1 MMATDARVHDNQSC
15 HWYRPDGTRCFEVPY
30 ADPAKGF
37 RPTTL
42 RDARKLGLVPSVT
55 TVISVLDKPGLNA
68 WKAEM
73 TALAVL
79 TAPRLNGEPL
89 DAFVK
94 RVLQTDR
101 DQDTESTKARE
112 LGTAIHA
119 AIELELQGKSCDPAL
134 MAYVEPVV
142 ELVKSYG
149 VVRAT
154 EKVVV
159 GDGYA
164 GTMDGLTETA
174 LFLDVW
180 DFKSAKNLPDSSWL
194 EAKLQLSAYAQTLG
208 NTGQQLIRTNNIY
221 ISTTEPGK
229 IAHFAHDDWPE
240 TYNQGFKPLLQVW
253 RWLNQFYQIAGTR
266 A

>member
-1 MMATDARVHDNQSC
+1 MIATDARVHSDTSC
-15 HWYRPDGTRCFEVPY
+15 HWYHSDGRRCFSVPY
-30 ADPAKGF
+30 ADPANGF

-55 TVISVLDKPGLNA
+55 TILQVLDKPGLNA

-79 TAPRLNGEPL
+79 TAPRLSDEPL

-101 DQDTESTKARE
+101 DQDGEAAKARE

-119 AIELELQGKSCDPAL
+119 TIESVLSDKPYGPAL
-134 MAYVEPVV
+134 MTYVWPVV
-142 ELVKSYG
+142 LLVKSVG
-149 VVRAT
+149 VVRET

-164 GTMDGLTETA
+164 GTLDLLTETDE
-174 LFLDVW
+174 FVDVW
-180 DFKSAKNLPDSSWL
+180 DFKSAKTLPKESWI
-194 EAKLQLSAYAQTLG
+194 EARLQLSAYAQAVGATG
-208 NTGQQLIRTNNIY
+208 NRRIRTNNIY

-253 RWLNQFYQIAGTR
+253 RWLNQFYT
-266 A
+266 